1 MRNNTMRALW
11 ILLGLMSMAVGT
23 ASAQDPV
30 VVDSAHYTLVFE
42 NEQVRVLRI
51 RYGPGEE
58 SVMHDHPAG
67 VAVSLDD
74 SHMQFTLPDGQ
85 VVESEFEEGSAIWAP
100 AGPHVPKNLTDQTS
114 ELILVEI
121 KEQPQAV
128 E

>member
-1 MRNNTMRALW
+1 MRNNVMRALW
-11 ILLGLMSMAVGT
+11 ILLGLMSTAVGS

-30 VVDSAHYTLVFE
+30 VVDSAHYSLVFE
-42 NEQVRVLRI
+42 NEQVRVIRI

-67 VAVSLDD
+67 VAVSLND

-85 VVESEFEEGSAIWAP
+85 VVESEFEAGSAIWAP
-100 AGPHVPKNLTDQTS
+100 AGPHVPKNLTDQAS

-121 KEQPQAV
+121 KEHPQAV

>member
-1 MRNNTMRALW
+1 MKDGVMRVLW
-11 ILLGLMSMAVGT
+11 TLLTLMPLAVVP
-23 ASAQDPV
+23 AFAQDPV

-42 NEQVRVLRI
+42 NDQVRVLRI
-51 RYGPGEE
+51 RYGPNEE

-74 SHMQFTLPDGQ
+74 SHMQFKLPDGQ
-85 VVESEFEEGSAIWAP
+85 VVESKSEAGAAEWAP

-114 ELILVEI
+114 EIILVEI
-121 KEQPQAV
+121 KEQPRAA

>member
-1 MRNNTMRALW
+1 MRNNMMRALW

-23 ASAQDPV
+23 AFAQDPV
-30 VVDSAHYTLVFE
+30 VVDSTHYSLVFE

-51 RYGPGEE
+51 QYGPEEE
-58 SVMHDHPAG
+58 SVMHDHPDG
-67 VAVSLDD
+67 VAVALND

-85 VVESEFEEGSAIWAP
+85 VVESEIEAGSAIWAP
-100 AGPHVPKNLTDQTS
+100 AGPHVPKNLTDQSS

-121 KEQPQAV
+121 KQQPQAV

>member
-1 MRNNTMRALW
+1 MMRILWTLLALAP
-11 ILLGLMSMAVGT
+11 LT
-23 ASAQDPV
+23 ASAAFAQDPV

-51 RYGPGEE
+51 QYGPNET

-67 VAVSLDD
+67 VAVFFDD
-74 SHMQFTLPDGQ
+74 YATQFTLPDGQ
-85 VVESEFEEGSAIWAP
+85 VVEAKGEARNAIWTE
-100 AGPHVPKNLTDQTS
+100 AGAHLPRNLSDQPM

-121 KEQPQAV
+121 KGQSHEM

>member
-1 MRNNTMRALW
+1 MRALW
-11 ILLGLMSMAVGT
+11 ILMGLMSLAVGT
-23 ASAQDPV
+23 AYAQDPV
-30 VVDSAHYTLVFE
+30 VVDSTHYSLVFE
-42 NEQVRVLRI
+42 TEQVRVLRI

-58 SVMHDHPAG
+58 SVMHGHPDG
-67 VAVSLDD
+67 VAVSLND

-85 VVESEFEEGSAIWAP
+85 VVESEIEAGSAIWAP
-100 AGPHVPKNLTDQTS
+100 AGPHVPKNLTDQAS